1 MGRVVELN
9 DSAPGDFATRRR
21 GCRMQGHS
29 VRTRLSAILGS
40 AVILLSGCA
49 AQASPSATAAAT
61 ATPTAIP
68 ARPTATAVAPIN
80 TPPPAADIGSWKATG
95 SMSTAR
101 WQFTA
106 TLLRDGR
113 VLVVGGQATPDESGP
128 NAVGLASAELYEPST
143 GKWTPTGS
151 MHSPRAQHTATLL
164 LDGRV
169 LVEGGICLGT
179 AGKVC
184 PPRFSPDLDPSGAVA
199 TAELYDPRTG
209 KWSVTGSMTTP
220 RAWHTATLLADGMVL
235 VAGAEH
241 ADDNF
246 GWPEPF
252 ARGILSSTELYNPAT
267 GKWTATGS
275 MTTART
281 EQMAALLSNGKVL
294 VAGGFGPVTATT
306 HGALASAD
314 IYDPSTGKWAA
325 TGSLITARAQGPA
338 VALLRAGH
346 VVVAVGSDIG
356 DTSPPLASTELYE
369 PNSGTW
375 STTGNLT
382 TPRIAIAFAL
392 LADGKVFIVGG
403 LDLTGMLSSAE
414 LFDPSTGTWN
424 AAGSLTAARFGH
436 TATLLADGRVLVV
449 GGLSGDAVASS
460 AELYDEGSGN

>member
-1 MGRVVELN
+1 MQ
-9 DSAPGDFATRRR
+9 RRI
-21 GCRMQGHS
+21 

-40 AVILLSGCA
+40 VAILVSGCA
-49 AQASPSATAAAT
+49 VQAAPSGTSTAT

-68 ARPTATAVAPIN
+68 GTPTATAVAPTN
-80 TPPPAADIGSWKATG
+80 TSPPAADIGSWKATG

-106 TLLRDGR
+106 TVLRDGR

-128 NAVGLASAELYEPST
+128 NAVGLASAELYDPST
-143 GKWTPTGS
+143 GAWTATGS
-151 MHSPRAQHTATLL
+151 LHSPRVKHTATLL

-179 AGKVC
+179 AGKGC
-184 PPRFSPDLDPSGAVA
+184 PPLFSPDLDPSGAVA
-199 TAELYDPRTG
+199 TAEVYDPRTG

-220 RAWHTATLLADGMVL
+220 RAWHTATLLANGMVL

-252 ARGILSSTELYNPAT
+252 ARGILASTELYDPRT
-267 GKWTATGS
+267 GRWTATGS

-281 EQMAALLSNGKVL
+281 DQVAALLSNGKVL
-294 VAGGFGPVTATT
+294 VAGGFGPLTATT

-314 IYDPSTGKWAA
+314 IYDPSTRKWAA
-325 TGSLITARAQGPA
+325 TGSLMTARAQGPA
-338 VALLRAGH
+338 VALLGDGQVLVAG
-346 VVVAVGSDIG
+346 GSDIG
-356 DTSPPLASTELYE
+356 DTSPPLASTELYD

-382 TPRIAIAFAL
+382 TPRIAIAFTL

-414 LFDPSTGTWN
+414 LFDPGTGTWN
-424 AAGSLTAARFGH
+424 PAGSLTAARFGH

-449 GGLSGDAVASS
+449 GGLSGNAVASS
-460 AELYDEGSGN
+460 AELYDEGSAD